1 MFNPEKIGKDIM
13 IYPTKMIYL
22 AGPITGLTHD
32 EARYGWRREF
42 AGLLPEHIH
51 CNSPMRGKDMLKD
64 FGVLTAGDDYPDNA
78 MTTSQGIT
86 CRDFND
92 VRTCDAMIACF
103 LESNGTLS
111 GGTFMEY
118 GFAHAL
124 QIPIIGIGPADDQN
138 LHHLMAQ
145 RVLGW
150 RVDDLV
156 EAATIVT
163 LLLTP
168 GL

>member
-1 MFNPEKIGKDIM
+1 M
-13 IYPTKMIYL
+13 IFPVKMIYL

-32 EARYGWRREF
+32 EARDGWRRDF
-42 AGLLPEHIH
+42 ASLMPEHIH
-51 CNSPMRGKDMLKD
+51 CNSPMRGKEMLKG
-64 FGVLTAGDDYPDNA
+64 FGILTSGAGYPDNA
-78 MTTSQGIT
+78 MTTPEGIT
-86 CRDFND
+86 SRDFND
-92 VRTCDAMIACF
+92 VKTCDAMIACF
-103 LESNGTLS
+103 LESGGKLS

-124 QIPIIGIGPADDQN
+124 QKPIIGIGQADDPN
-138 LHHLMAQ
+138 LRHLMAQ

-150 RVDDLV
+150 RVDGLA
-156 EAATIVT
+156 EAANIVS

>member
-1 MFNPEKIGKDIM
+1 MTFPN
-13 IYPTKMIYL
+13 KMVYL

-32 EARYGWRREF
+32 EARLGWRTEF
-42 AGLLPEHIH
+42 ASLMPEHIF
-51 CNSPMRGKDMLKD
+51 CNSPMRGKDMLKN
-64 FGVLTAGDDYPDNA
+64 FGILTSGNDYPDNA
-78 MTTSQGIT
+78 MTTSEGIT
-86 CRDFND
+86 SRDFND

-103 LESNGTLS
+103 LESKGDIS

-124 QIPIIGIGPADDQN
+124 QKPIIGVGPADEPN
-138 LHHLMAQ
+138 LHHLMAK

-150 RVDDLV
+150 RVDGLE
-156 EAATIVT
+156 EAAHIVS